1 MSDLYP
7 ASPDAPAAA
16 PTTTPT
22 APTTPAAPSAPTRS
36 PASEPTR
43 EAWFTRR
50 RREAV
55 DRAAQDTHA
64 ELVRLVASGR
74 TPATRTAEGT
84 AVVVTSV
91 VVLVVTLA
99 AVVLLARATF
109 ADKGLWGWVL
119 VALGWVVVAHVAPR
133 PGRLEA
139 EVLDASTHPA
149 THRLVSAVAEAV
161 GTTAPRV
168 VAVDG
173 SLSAGVADVGWRMRP
188 ALVVGLPLWTM
199 LRPEQRLALLA
210 HELGHLRGR
219 DTVVAALVGRAH
231 GILERLATLLVPLP
245 RGGHGELEWLYPT
258 VGVSTAFGNRMG
270 TALLRLVSLPFVA
283 LLLCFERLVSVDGQR
298 REYLADLAAARVA
311 GPAAV
316 VRLLFTVSGL
326 PGVHTTVAAAVR
338 RGEDPFDALEA
349 VAARPALGPGQLAAA
364 RRFAAESGRRWDD
377 SHPRDDLRI
386 SLLEALPGAPSGVL
400 TGRGS
405 AVATLAALEVAASA
419 ELAGLRRGLSRSVR
433 DDLLESYL

>member
-1 MSDLYP
+1 MSDLHP

-16 PTTTPT
+16 TTTT
-22 APTTPAAPSAPTRS
+22 APTIPSASR
-36 PASEPTR
+36 PTR
-43 EAWFTRR
+43 EPWFTRR

-55 DRAAQDTHA
+55 DRAAHAGHA

-74 TPATRTAEGT
+74 APATRTAQGT
-84 AVVVTSV
+84 AVVAASV
-91 VVLVVTLA
+91 VVLGLVLA
-99 AVVLLARATF
+99 AVALLARATF

-133 PGRLEA
+133 PVRLEA
-139 EVLDASTHPA
+139 EALDASTHPA

-173 SLSAGVADVGWRMRP
+173 DLAAGVANVGWRMRP
-188 ALVVGLPLWTM
+188 AVVVGLPLWTM

-219 DTVVAALVGRAH
+219 DTFTAALVGQAH
-231 GILERLATLLVPLP
+231 RVLERLATLLVPLP
-245 RGGHGELEWLYPT
+245 RGAFGELEWLSPT
-258 VGVSTAFGNRMG
+258 VGVSSAFGNRMG
-270 TALLRLVSLPFVA
+270 AALLRVVSLPFVA
-283 LLLCFERLVSVDGQR
+283 LLLGFERLVSVDAQR

-326 PGVHTTVAAAVR
+326 AGVHTTVAAAVR

-364 RRFAAESGRRWDD
+364 RRLAAESGRRWDD

-386 SLLEALPGAPSGVL
+386 SLLEALPGTPSGVL

-405 AVATLAALEVAASA
+405 ATATLAALEVAASA

-433 DDLLESYL
+433 DDLLESHL